1 MKIESRIE
9 LPAKVSAYLN
19 EALKMIDIGYSDASS
34 NS

>member
-19 EALKMIDIGYSDASS
+19 EALKWLALDALMLRS